1 MVEFS
6 DDSEPLPR
14 AREIPHHRPSFPSLQ
29 RSIAITMSYALDVSL
44 GAPPAAVYPA
54 LIAVAAINH
63 AVAEAANPAVGLNY
77 LDADI
82 PGPDGTAHP
91 VALKLQND
99 EPVYGARAVLEA
111 LLKTHAAV
119 LRGANS
125 KTGKLEE
132 EWIVFAA
139 SRLLGAD
146 YRGAVKA
153 IEELDSHLTLRTFIV
168 GYTPSVADIA
178 VYGILRGNSQFYSLV
193 RKTTYLNAHRWA
205 KYMESAPSS
214 VSALDAYKAAADARK
229 PASAGDRK
237 KTQAGNFD
245 IGLSNTEK
253 GVVTRFPPEPSGYLH
268 IGHAK
273 AAMLNQYF
281 KDLYKGKMIVRF
293 DDTNPS
299 KEKQEFQDSI
309 LEDLSLLGITGD
321 RITYTS
327 DYFKELFDYCV
338 QMIKEG
344 KAYCDDTVQEQM
356 RDERFKGIAS
366 RNRDRPVAE
375 SLQIFTEEMKNAT
388 ETGRKNCVRAKISI
402 DDPNKALRDPVIYR
416 CNPDIPHHRTG
427 NTWKLYPT
435 YDFACPI
442 VDSIEGV
449 THALRTTEY
458 RDRNEQYRW
467 MLDALSLRNRK
478 LTKLVDAGRVTGWDD
493 PRFPT
498 VRGIRRRGM
507 TIEALREFIIAQ
519 GPSKNIVNLDWT
531 LIWAINKKV
540 IDPISPRHTALHR
553 DGLVTATLTGTDE
566 ELKERAE
573 EKPKHKKN
581 PAVGIKQVHFGSQV
595 LIDQVDARSFA
606 LGEEITLMDWGNA
619 IVDTLEKDESGNV
632 TTLTL
637 RLHLAGDFKKTDKK
651 VTWLATSQPLAD
663 VELVDFD
670 YLITKDKL
678 EEEDNMEDFLNDKTE
693 FRVDGVADANVRDVK
708 QGEIIQFERR
718 GYYRCDV
725 EWKEGGKAVFFNIP
739 TGKETGAKKA

>member
-1 MVEFS
+1 
-6 DDSEPLPR
+6 
-14 AREIPHHRPSFPSLQ
+14 
-29 RSIAITMSYALDVSL
+29 MSYVLDVSL
-44 GAPPAAVYPA
+44 KAPLGAVYPA
-54 LIAVAAINH
+54 LIAVFAINSS
-63 AVAEAANPAVGLNY
+63 VDPPAASPAIGTAYV
-77 LDADI
+77 DTDI
-82 PGPDGTAHP
+82 AGPDGSAHP
-91 VALKLQND
+91 VVLKVEND
-99 EPVYGARAVLEA
+99 EAVYGTRAVLEK
-111 LLKTHAAV
+111 LLSSHAAV

-132 EWIVFAA
+132 EWIEFTTA
-139 SRLLGAD
+139 RLIGVD
-146 YRGAVKA
+146 YRAAVKA
-153 IEELDSHLTLRTFIV
+153 IEELDAHLTLRTFIV
-168 GYTPSVADIA
+168 GYTPSIADVA
-178 VYGILRGNSQFYSLV
+178 VYGALRGNAQFFSV
-193 RKTTYLNAHRWA
+193 IRKPMYINVHRWA
-205 KYMESAPSS
+205 KYMESVPAFTQ
-214 VSALDAYKAAADARK
+214 AIDAAKAAVDAK
-229 PASAGDRK
+229 KAASGDGSK
-237 KTQAGNFD
+237 KTQAGNFE

-281 KDLYKGKMIVRF
+281 SKMYKGQMIVRF

-309 LEDLSLLGITGD
+309 LEDLSLLGIKGD
-321 RITYTS
+321 RVTYTS
-327 DYFKELFDYCV
+327 DYFQELFDYCV
-338 QMIKEG
+338 QMIAEG

-366 RNRDRPVAE
+366 KNRDRPEAE

-388 ETGRKNCVRAKISI
+388 DKGRQHCVRAKISV

-427 NTWKLYPT
+427 TTWKLYPT

-458 RDRNEQYRW
+458 RDRNEQYNW
-467 MLDALSLRNRK
+467 MLKALNLRNVEVWDFARLNFIRTLLSKRK
-478 LTKLVDAGRVTGWDD
+478 LTKLVEAGRVTGWDD

-498 VRGIRRRGM
+498 VRGIRRRGL

-531 LIWAINKKV
+531 LIWAINKKI
-540 IDPISPRHTALHR
+540 IDPVAPRHTALLR
-553 DGLVTATLTGTDE
+553 DGLVTAQLLGTPE
-566 ELKERAE
+566 ELAERAE

-581 PAVGIKQVHFGSQV
+581 PAVGVKSAYYGPQI
-595 LIDQVDARSFA
+595 LIDQADARSFTK
-606 LGEEITLMDWGNA
+606 GEELTLMDWGNA
-619 IVDTLEKDESGNV
+619 IVEEIEKDAAGNV
-632 TTLTL
+632 TALQL
-637 RLHLAGDFKKTDKK
+637 RLHLAGDFKKTEKK
-651 VTWLATSQPLAD
+651 ITWLATSQALAD

-678 EEEDNMEDFLNDKTE
+678 EEDDRMEDFLTEHTE
-693 FRVDGVADANVRDVK
+693 FRVDGVADANVREVKVGDVV
-708 QGEIIQFERR
+708 QFERR

-725 EWKEGGKAVFFNIP
+725 AWTEGGKAVFFCIP
-739 TGKETGAKKA
+739 TGKEGGKKA

>member
-1 MVEFS
+1 M
-6 DDSEPLPR
+6 
-14 AREIPHHRPSFPSLQ
+14 SF
-29 RSIAITMSYALDVSL
+29 ALDVSL
-44 GAPPAAVYPA
+44 KASPAAVYPA

-63 AVAEAANPAVGLNY
+63 SVADAANPVVGTNY
-77 LDADI
+77 VDADI

-99 EPVYGARAVLEA
+99 EPVYGTRAVLEA
-111 LLKTHAAV
+111 LLTSHAVV

-132 EWIVFAA
+132 EWIVFAT

-146 YRGAVKA
+146 YRSAVKA
-153 IEELDSHLTLRTFIV
+153 IEELDAHLTLRTFIV
-168 GYTPSVADIA
+168 GYTPSIADIA
-178 VYGILRGNSQFYSLV
+178 VYGIIRGNSQFYSLV
-193 RKTTYLNAHRWA
+193 RKPTYINANRWA
-205 KYMESAPSS
+205 KYMEFTPFST
-214 VSALDAYKAAADARK
+214 SALDAYKAAADARK
-229 PASAGDRK
+229 PASDDRK

-281 KDLYKGKMIVRF
+281 KNMYNGKMIVRF

-327 DYFKELFDYCV
+327 DYFRELFDYCV

-344 KAYCDDTVQEQM
+344 KAYCDDTSQEQM

-388 ETGRKNCVRAKISI
+388 EIGRKNCVRAKISI

-467 MLDALSLRNRK
+467 MLTALDLRPVEIWDFARLNFIRTLLSKRK

-540 IDPISPRHTALHR
+540 IDPIAPRHTALLR
-553 DGLVTATLTGTDE
+553 DGLVTANVTGTDE
-566 ELKERAE
+566 EIKERAE

-581 PAVGIKQVHFGSQV
+581 PAVGVKQVHYGPQV
-595 LIDQVDARSFA
+595 LIDQADARTFA
-606 LGEEITLMDWGNA
+606 QGEEITLMDWGNA
-619 IVDTLEKDESGNV
+619 IVDTLAKDESGNV
-632 TTLTL
+632 TALTL
-637 RLHLAGDFKKTDKK
+637 RLHLAGDFKKTEKK
-651 VTWLATSQPLAD
+651 ITWLATSQPLAD

-678 EEEDNMEDFLNDKTE
+678 EEEDNLEDFLNDKTE
-693 FRVDGVADANVRDVK
+693 FRVDGVADTNVRDVK

-725 EWKEGGKAVFFNIP
+725 AWTEGGKAVFFCIP
-739 TGKETGAKKA
+739 TGKETGGKKA